1 MDTKKFHD
9 KMQRI
14 AEDAKA
20 IGVTFDDL
28 MNAADDLGQVSRIHA
43 GQVLVDHILEI
54 TRMEDEE

>member
-28 MNAADDLGQVSRIHA
+28 MNAADDLEQVSRIHA
-43 GQVLVDHILEI
+43 GQVLVEHIIGLTKI
-54 TRMEDEE
+54 EDDE